1 MKRGQ
6 FVKWSYVEV
15 RFKNVFWY
23 GIRYPCP
30 LPHFKRDSLRGLCI
44 LVVRH
49 TSIYGV
55 ARLAR
60 FVSFVPLSK
69 AAEIVS
75 LLPCPLASLV

>member
-1 MKRGQ
+1 M
-6 FVKWSYVEV
+6 KWSYVEV

-30 LPHFKRDSLRGLCI
+30 LPHFKKDNPLGRRTQ
-44 LVVRH
+44 VVRH
-49 TSIYGV
+49 TSIYDV

-69 AAEIVS
+69 AAEIV
-75 LLPCPLASLV
+75 LLIPCPLASLV